1 MNQYFI
7 VLSALGSLLALIFAV
22 FMARRALS
30 FSEGLAGVQST
41 EGDQLWGYID
51 KTGTWV
57 IEAGF
62 EGVADFSEG
71 LAAVHGGKLV
81 VAK

>member
-1 MNQYFI
+1 MDGEGNWVIEPQ
-7 VLSALGSLLALIFAV
+7 FAS
-22 FMARRALS
+22 ALS
-30 FSEGLAGVQST
+30 FSEGLAGAQST

-51 KTGTWV
+51 KTGAWV
-57 IEAGF
+57 IEPAF